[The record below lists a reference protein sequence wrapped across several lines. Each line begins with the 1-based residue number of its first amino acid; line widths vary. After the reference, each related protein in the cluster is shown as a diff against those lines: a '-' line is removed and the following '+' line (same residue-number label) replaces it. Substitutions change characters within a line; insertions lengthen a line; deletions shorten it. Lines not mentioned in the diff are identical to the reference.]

1 ITTWFRPTSNGGL
14 LVAKAKDTVSRTLM
28 VALVLSIFFSVV
40 VSTAAVML
48 RPAQI
53 KNQNLDIKTNI
64 LSAAGMLE
72 SGSSAEQIEE
82 TFERFDVRLVDLD
95 TGDFVEA
102 SAVGVE
108 DPMKY
113 DMYKAASDP
122 AMSTNIPSSEDKA
135 GIKRRPNI
143 AKVYTLSENGK
154 MVRVVL
160 PIHGYGLWSTLYGFI
175 SLEGDLNTI
184 EGLGFYAHAETPGL
198 GGEVD
203 NPRWKQQWVGKELY
217 GSEPTEPKIQ
227 LVKGGVSSD
236 AKDREHKVDALSG
249 ATLTSVG
256 VQRLVNYW
264 MGDRGFAPFLKKLRE
279 GEV

>member
-1 ITTWFRPTSNGGL
+1 M
-14 LVAKAKDTVSRTLM
+14 AKAKETVSRTLI
-28 VALVLSIFFSVV
+28 VALVLSIAFSVV

-72 SGSSAEQIEE
+72 PGSSADEIEQQ
-82 TFERFDVRLVDLD
+82 FAKFDVRLVDLD
-95 TGDFVEA
+95 TGEFVEP
-102 SAVGVE
+102 SAVGVQ

-122 AMSTNIPSSEDKA
+122 AMSVNIPSSEDKA
-135 GIKRRPNI
+135 GIKRRPNV
-143 AKVYTLSENGK
+143 AKVYTMSENGEIT
-154 MVRVVL
+154 RVVL

-203 NPRWKQQWVGKELY
+203 NPRWKQQWTGKELY
-217 GSEPTEPKIQ
+217 NEDKTEPQIQ
-227 LVKGGVSSD
+227 LVKGGVS
-236 AKDREHKVDALSG
+236 ANTPEKEHKVDALSG
-249 ATLTSVG
+249 ATLTSRG
-256 VQRLVNYW
+256 VQQLVNYW
-264 MGDRGFAPFLKKLRE
+264 MGDRGYAPFLKKLRE

>member
-1 ITTWFRPTSNGGL
+1 
-14 LVAKAKDTVSRTLM
+14 VAKPKETVSRTLM
-28 VALVLSIFFSVV
+28 VALVLSIAFSVV

-53 KNQNLDIKTNI
+53 QNQNLDIKTNI
-64 LSAAGMLE
+64 LAAAGMLE
-72 SGSSAEQIEE
+72 PGSSVDDIEE
-82 TFERFDVRLVDLD
+82 AFARFEVQLVDLD
-95 TGDFVEA
+95 TGEFVEP
-102 SAVGVE
+102 SAVGVQ

-122 AMSTNIPSSEDKA
+122 DMSTTIPSKEDKA
-135 GIKRRPNI
+135 GIKRRPDV
-143 AKVYTLSENGK
+143 AKIYTLRENGELT
-154 MVRVVL
+154 RVVL
-160 PIHGYGLWSTLYGFI
+160 PIHGYGLWSTLYGFV

-217 GSEPTEPKIQ
+217 GEDKTEPQIQ
-227 LVKGGVSSD
+227 LVKGGVSAGAS
-236 AKDREHKVDALSG
+236 DREHKIDALSG
-249 ATLTSVG
+249 ATLTSRG
-256 VQRLVNYW
+256 VEQLVNYW
-264 MGDRGFAPFLKKLRE
+264 LGDRGYAPFLQKLRE

>member
-1 ITTWFRPTSNGGL
+1 M
-14 LVAKAKDTVSRTLM
+14 AKAKETVSRTLI
-28 VALVLSIFFSVV
+28 VALVLSIAFSVV

-53 KNQNLDIKTNI
+53 QNQNLDIKTNI

-72 SGSSAEQIEE
+72 SGASAQEIEE
-82 TFERFDVRLVDLD
+82 QFARFDVRLVDLD
-95 TGDFVEA
+95 TGEFVEP
-102 SAVGVE
+102 SAVGVQ

-122 AMSTNIPSSEDKA
+122 AMSANIPASEDKA
-135 GIKRRPNI
+135 GIKRRPNV
-143 AKVYTLSENGK
+143 AKVYTMSENGEIT
-154 MVRVVL
+154 RVVL

-175 SLEGDLNTI
+175 SLEGDLNTV

-203 NPRWKQQWVGKELY
+203 NPRWKRQWVGKEVY
-217 GSEPTEPKIQ
+217 DQDRTEPQ
-227 LVKGGVSSD
+227 VRLVKGGVSAD
-236 AKDREHKVDALSG
+236 AQDKEHKVDALSG
-249 ATLTSVG
+249 ATLTSRG
-256 VQRLVNYW
+256 VEQLVNYW
-264 MGDRGFAPFLKKLRE
+264 MGDRGYAPFLQKLRE

>member
-1 ITTWFRPTSNGGL
+1 M
-14 LVAKAKDTVSRTLM
+14 AKAKETVSRTLI
-28 VALVLSIFFSVV
+28 VALVLSIAFSVV

-72 SGSSAEQIEE
+72 PGSSADEIEQE
-82 TFERFDVRLVDLD
+82 FAKFDVRLVDLD
-95 TGDFVEA
+95 SGEFVEP
-102 SAVGVE
+102 SAVGVQ

-122 AMSTNIPSSEDKA
+122 AMSVNIPSSEDKA
-135 GIKRRPNI
+135 GIKRRPNV
-143 AKVYTLSENGK
+143 AKVYTMSENGEIT
-154 MVRVVL
+154 RVVL

-203 NPRWKQQWVGKELY
+203 NPRWKQQWTGKELY
-217 GSEPTEPKIQ
+217 NEDKTEPQIQ
-227 LVKGGVSSD
+227 LVKGGVSANTPD
-236 AKDREHKVDALSG
+236 KEHKVDALSG
-249 ATLTSVG
+249 ATLTSRG
-256 VQRLVNYW
+256 VQQLVNYW
-264 MGDRGFAPFLKKLRE
+264 MGDRGYAPFLKKLRE

>member
-1 ITTWFRPTSNGGL
+1 M
-14 LVAKAKDTVSRTLM
+14 AKPKDTVARTLM
-28 VALVLSIFFSVV
+28 VALVLSIVFSVV

-53 KNQNLDIKTNI
+53 QNQNLDIKTNI
-64 LSAAGMLE
+64 LAASGMLE
-72 SGSSAEQIEE
+72 AGMSAEDIEQQ
-82 TFERFDVRLVDLD
+82 FERFSIRLVDLES
-95 TGDFVEA
+95 GDFVEP

-113 DMYKAASDP
+113 DMYRAASDP
-122 AMSTNIPSSEDKA
+122 GMSTNIPSGEDKA
-135 GIKRRPNI
+135 GIKRRPDV
-143 AKVYTLSENGK
+143 AKIYILEENGE

-160 PIHGYGLWSTLYGFI
+160 PVHGYGLWSTLYGFVA
-175 SLEGDLNTI
+175 LEGDLNTI

-217 GSEPTEPKIQ
+217 GEDKTEPQIQ

-236 AKDREHKVDALSG
+236 ARDREHKIDALSG
-249 ATLTSVG
+249 ATLTSRG
-256 VQRLVNYW
+256 VQQLVNYW
-264 MGDRGFAPFLKKLRE
+264 MGDRGFAPFLQKLRE

>member
-1 ITTWFRPTSNGGL
+1 M
-14 LVAKAKDTVSRTLM
+14 AKAKDTVSRTLM
-28 VALVLSIFFSVV
+28 VALVLSIVFSVV

-53 KNQNLDIKTNI
+53 QNQNLDIKTNI
-64 LSAAGMLE
+64 LSAAGMLQ
-72 SGSSAEQIEE
+72 SGMSVEDIEE
-82 TFERFDVRLVDLD
+82 TFARFDVRLVDLE
-95 TGDFVEA
+95 TGQFVEP

-122 AMSTNIPSSEDKA
+122 DMSTNIPASEDKA
-135 GIKRRPNI
+135 GIKRRPDV
-143 AKVYTLSENGK
+143 AKIYMLQEDGE

-160 PIHGYGLWSTLYGFI
+160 PIHGYGLWSTLYGFV

-217 GSEPTEPKIQ
+217 GDDKTEPQIQ

-236 AKDREHKVDALSG
+236 ARDREHKIDALSG
-249 ATLTSVG
+249 ATLTSRG
-256 VQRLVNYW
+256 VQQLVNYW
-264 MGDRGFAPFLKKLRE
+264 MGDRGFAPFLQKLRE

>member
-1 ITTWFRPTSNGGL
+1 M
-14 LVAKAKDTVSRTLM
+14 AKAKDTVSRTLM
-28 VALVLSIFFSVV
+28 VALVLSIVFSVV
-40 VSTAAVML
+40 VSTAAVLL

-53 KNQNLDIKTNI
+53 QNQNLDIKTNI

-72 SGSSAEQIEE
+72 QGASAEQIEQ

-95 TGDFVEA
+95 TGDFVEP

-122 AMSTNIPSSEDKA
+122 AMSTNIPASEDKA

-143 AKVYTLSENGK
+143 ARIFTLSENGDL
-154 MVRVVL
+154 VRVVL
-160 PIHGYGLWSTLYGFI
+160 PVHGYGLWSTLYGFV

-217 GSEPTEPKIQ
+217 ADNPSEPQIR

-236 AKDREHKVDALSG
+236 TKDREHKIDALSG
-249 ATLTSVG
+249 ATLTSRG
-256 VQRLVNYW
+256 VEQLVNYW
-264 MGDRGFAPFLKKLRE
+264 MGERGFAPFLKKLRE